1 MEAEVKLIS
10 VNVGLPRVVIL
21 NGEPVST
28 GIFKEPVAGRVM
40 LRTLNVDGDRQ
51 ADLSVHGG
59 PSKAVYVY
67 PSEHYEYW
75 KRELPGLKLPWGM
88 FGENFTSGGLFES
101 EVNIGDRFS
110 VGSAVVMVTEP
121 RMPCYKLGI
130 KFGRADIVK
139 KFLASERTGFYFAV
153 LQEGEVGAGDPIELT
168 EKNNHGVRVSD
179 ITQLYTREKRNL
191 ELLRRAVE
199 VEALPESWKSYFHQR
214 IVKLVDQSG

>member
-1 MEAEVKLIS
+1 MKTDMKLSSI
-10 VNVGLPRVVIL
+10 NVGLPRTVTL
-21 NGEPVST
+21 NGDPVST

-40 LRTLNVDGDRQ
+40 VRILNLEGDRQ

-67 PSEHYEYW
+67 PAEHYDYW
-75 KRELPGLKLPWGM
+75 KRELPGMKLPWGM
-88 FGENFTSGGLFES
+88 FGENFTSVGLFES

-110 VGSAVVMVTEP
+110 VGSVVVMVTEP

-130 KFGRADIVK
+130 KFGRSDIVK

-153 LQEGEVGAGDPIELT
+153 LQEGEVGAGDPIEPM
-168 EKNNHGVRVSD
+168 EKVDHGVRVSD
-179 ITQLYTREKRNL
+179 ITRLYTREKRNL
-191 ELLRRAVE
+191 GLLRRAVE

-214 IVKLVDQSG
+214 IVKLVDQGG